1 MSVIDKMQFK
11 DTITGD
17 PIIVDIGCDAD
28 NISDL
33 TLNKVSDVN
42 ITTPS
47 EGQVLK
53 YNGTSGKWENNAAS
67 NAVTSVNG
75 ETGAVVLDAS
85 NVGAIAS
92 TTKGIANGV
101 AELDANGKVP
111 SAQLPS
117 FVDDVIEGYYNTID
131 GKFYEE
137 STYTTEITPESG
149 KIYVDLSTDKTYRW
163 GGSAYA
169 EISESL
175 ALGET
180 SSTAYRGDRGK
191 TAYDHATDA
200 SKLSTAQAS
209 GLYKIATTA
218 EGHVAS
224 VTAVQKSDITALG
237 IPESDT
243 NTLTGL
249 TDTTIAV
256 TPTDGDV
263 LKYDGTSGKWING
276 EGGGTIDT
284 ELSPTSENPVQNKVI
299 TNVIPDKGFGNTWSE
314 KTWSGLTSFDGK
326 YVWTDSGNI
335 YYSNGS
341 DQYIFNKN
349 INSWEEKT
357 WSGLTSFD
365 GQCIWTDGEN
375 IYSEVTNNDN
385 YVLNKNTSTW
395 ELKNWSIDD
404 GADILIS
411 SGEDIWSDGE
421 NIYWSG
427 GSMFYLQLILDKTAL
442 IWHYKTWNGL
452 TGFLGRYV
460 WTDGDNIYYSN
471 GSSQYILDKA
481 TSTWNAKT
489 WNGLMNFD
497 GRYIWTD
504 GDNVYY
510 SNGSNQYVLDK
521 STSTWSTKTWNEL
534 TNFDGR
540 NIWID
545 GDNIYY
551 SDSSNQYSLFK
562 QKGFGTSATKDYTT
576 SVTEGSSNLV
586 TSGAVYDAIDTAIG
600 QVLNTPF

>member
-75 ETGAVVLDAS
+75 ETGVVVLDAS
-85 NVGAIAS
+85 DVGAIAS
-92 TTKGIANGV
+92 TAKGTANGV

-117 FVDDVIEGYYNTID
+117 YVDDVIEGYYNTTD

-200 SKLSTAQAS
+200 SKLSTAQSS

-218 EGHVAS
+218 EGHIAS
-224 VTAVQKSDITALG
+224 VTAVQKSDITALDILDKYTSG
-237 IPESDT
+237 ST
-243 NTLTGL
+243 NW
-249 TDTTIAV
+249 DTT
-256 TPTDGDV
+256 
-263 LKYDGTSGKWING
+263 
-276 EGGGTIDT
+276 
-284 ELSPTSENPVQNKVI
+284 PVQN
-299 TNVIPDKGFGNTWSE
+299 SE
-314 KTWSGLTSFDGK
+314 KAIT
-326 YVWTDSGNI
+326 
-335 YYSNGS
+335 
-341 DQYIFNKN
+341 
-349 INSWEEKT
+349 
-357 WSGLTSFD
+357 
-365 GQCIWTDGEN
+365 
-375 IYSEVTNNDN
+375 
-385 YVLNKNTSTW
+385 
-395 ELKNWSIDD
+395 
-404 GADILIS
+404 
-411 SGEDIWSDGE
+411 
-421 NIYWSG
+421 SG
-427 GSMFYLQLILDKTAL
+427 G
-442 IWHYKTWNGL
+442 
-452 TGFLGRYV
+452 V
-460 WTDGDNIYYSN
+460 YS
-471 GSSQYILDKA
+471 
-481 TSTWNAKT
+481 
-489 WNGLMNFD
+489 
-497 GRYIWTD
+497 
-504 GDNVYY
+504 
-510 SNGSNQYVLDK
+510 
-521 STSTWSTKTWNEL
+521 
-534 TNFDGR
+534 
-540 NIWID
+540 
-545 GDNIYY
+545 
-551 SDSSNQYSLFK
+551 
-562 QKGFGTSATKDYTT
+562 
-576 SVTEGSSNLV
+576 
-586 TSGAVYDAIDTAIG
+586 AIDAAIG